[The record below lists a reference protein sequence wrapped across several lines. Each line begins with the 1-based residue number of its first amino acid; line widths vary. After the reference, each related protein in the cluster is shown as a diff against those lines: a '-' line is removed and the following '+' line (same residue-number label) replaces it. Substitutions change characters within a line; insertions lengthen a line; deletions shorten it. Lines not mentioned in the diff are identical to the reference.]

1 MEEWDIQYKE
11 LLSMPEQSYRLIDI
25 RDEASMSYGMIPGAE
40 WLPTETI
47 EQNLDAADKEKKL
60 VLYCTRGALSEEC
73 AEVLR
78 EKGYDAVSLEG
89 GNTRWLL
96 ERMEAEQK
104 KEEEESGEE
113 LLRAEEIEKSIRKKF
128 HKRLFSRF
136 AKAVREY
143 ELVQEGDRIAVCISG
158 GKDSMLMAKLF
169 QELKKHN
176 KFPFEVE
183 YLVMDPGYSELN
195 RKLIEQ
201 NAKMMGIPIKIF
213 ESDIFDAVFDVE
225 KSPCYLCARMRRG
238 HLYSKA
244 KELGCNKIALG
255 HHYDDVIETI
265 LMGMLYS
272 GKVETMMPKLH
283 SQNFEGME
291 LIRPMYLIKE
301 SAIKAWRDTNG
312 LHFIQCACRFTENCV
327 SCGGGRGSKRDEMKE
342 LVAQFRNT
350 SSVIETNIFNSVRDI
365 NLRTVMGYHKDGEYY
380 NFLDDYDQ
388 RGNKGADKEKE

>member
-1 MEEWDIQYKE
+1 MEEWNIQYKE
-11 LLSMPEQSYRLIDI
+11 LLFMPEQSYRLIDI

-89 GNTRWLL
+89 GYTRWLL

-104 KEEEESGEE
+104 KEEEEPGEE

-183 YLVMDPGYSELN
+183 CLVMDPGYSELN

-265 LMGMLYS
+265 LMGMLY
-272 GKVETMMPKLH
+272 GAQVQTMMPKLH
-283 SQNFEGME
+283 STNFEGME
-291 LIRPMYLIKE
+291 LIRPMYLIRE
-301 SAIKAWRDTNG
+301 EDIIHWANYNG
-312 LHFIQCACRFTENCV
+312 LRFLRCACRFTEQCADEETDK
-327 SCGGGRGSKRDEMKE
+327 SSKRAEVKE
-342 LVAQFRNT
+342 LIHNLAQKDP
-350 SSVIETNIFNSVRDI
+350 VIEFNIFKSVE
-365 NLRTVMGYHKDGEYY
+365 NVNVNTVVAYKKDGVKHH
-380 NFLDDYDQ
+380 FLETYD
-388 RGNKGADKEKE
+388 EI

>member
-1 MEEWDIQYKE
+1 
-11 LLSMPEQSYRLIDI
+11 MPEQSYRLIDI

-89 GNTRWLL
+89 GYTRWLL

-283 SQNFEGME
+283 STNFEGME
-291 LIRPMYLIKE
+291 LIRPLYFVKE
-301 SAIKAWRDTNG
+301 EDILNWKNYNG
-312 LHFIQCACRFTENCV
+312 LHFLQCACRFTEQIAKERAAAGEAVN
-327 SCGGGRGSKRDEMKE
+327 GGDIVHTSKRQEMKE
-342 LVAQFRNT
+342 LIAKFRTINPH
-350 SSVIETNIFNSVRDI
+350 IETNIFKSVENV
-365 NLRTVMGYHKDGEYY
+365 NLDACIGYVKNGERHH
-380 NFLDDYDQ
+380 FLDEY
-388 RGNKGADKEKE
+388 

>member
-1 MEEWDIQYKE
+1 
-11 LLSMPEQSYRLIDI
+11 MPEQSYRLIDI

-89 GNTRWLL
+89 GYTRWLL

-104 KEEEESGEE
+104 KEEEEPGEE

-265 LMGMLYS
+265 LMGMLY
-272 GKVETMMPKLH
+272 GAQVQTRMPKLH
-283 SQNFEGME
+283 STNFEGT
-291 LIRPMYLIKE
+291 LL
-301 SAIKAWRDTNG
+301 
-312 LHFIQCACRFTENCV
+312 V
-327 SCGGGRGSKRDEMKE
+327 SSEKPDGSLLPKTAFW
-342 LVAQFRNT
+342 LLLLPQPQHSFRWYIPF
-350 SSVIETNIFNSVRDI
+350 SVFSDLSTQMPVLS
-365 NLRTVMGYHKDGEYY
+365 LC
-380 NFLDDYDQ
+380 LL
-388 RGNKGADKEKE
+388 

>member
-1 MEEWDIQYKE
+1 MNTISVEELEKIDSSKITIVDVRPADQY
-11 LLSMPEQSYRLIDI
+11 SRGSF
-25 RDEASMSYGMIPGAE
+25 PGAVNI
-40 WLPTETI
+40 P
-47 EQNLDAADKEKKL
+47 LDEF
-60 VLYCTRGALSEEC
+60 E
-73 AEVLR
+73 
-78 EKGYDAVSLEG
+78 
-89 GNTRWLL
+89 
-96 ERMEAEQK
+96 ERMESVDREKMVYVLCHTGDRSRDCVEKLSDAGYEAVNIEGGYRAYLRLSLSRFMENDAKDQK
-104 KEEEESGEE
+104 E
-113 LLRAEEIEKSIRKKF
+113 LKTKEIEHSIIKTFRKTVWRPF
-128 HKRLFSRF
+128 T
-136 AKAVREY
+136 KALNQY
-143 ELVQEGDRIAVCISG
+143 QLIQEGDKIAVCIS
-158 GKDSMLMAKLF
+158 LT
-169 QELKKHN
+169 
-176 KFPFEVE
+176 V
-183 YLVMDPGYSELN
+183 
-195 RKLIEQ
+195 
-201 NAKMMGIPIKIF
+201 F
-213 ESDIFDAVFDVE
+213 ESDIFDTVAE
-225 KSPCYLCARMRRG
+225 IENNPCYLCARMRRG
-238 HLYSKA
+238 YLYSHA

-255 HHYDDVIETI
+255 HHFDDVIETI

>member
-89 GNTRWLL
+89 GYTRWLL

-201 NAKMMGIPIKIF
+201 
-213 ESDIFDAVFDVE
+213 
-225 KSPCYLCARMRRG
+225 CYLCARMRRG

-265 LMGMLYS
+265 LMGMLY
-272 GKVETMMPKLH
+272 GAQVQTMMPKLH
-283 SQNFEGME
+283 STNFEGME
-291 LIRPMYLIKE
+291 LIRPLYLVREDDIKH
-301 SAIKAWRDTNG
+301 WRDYNH
-312 LHFIQCACRFTENCV
+312 LHFLQCACRFTETCSTCSV
-327 SCGGGRGSKRDEMKE
+327 DGSSASKRMEIKH
-342 LVAQFRNT
+342 LIAKLK
-350 SSVIETNIFNSVRDI
+350 ETNPYVEGNIFKSVENV
-365 NLRTVMGYHKDGEYY
+365 NLSTVIAYKENGVKHH
-380 NFLDDYDQ
+380 FLESYDEQ
-388 RGNKGADKEKE
+388 A

>member
-89 GNTRWLL
+89 GYTRWLL

-169 QELKKHN
+169 QELLKHGKAN
-176 KFPFEVE
+176 FELVF
-183 YLVMDPGYSELN
+183 LVMNPGYNEDN
-195 RKLIEQ
+195 WKIIQ
-201 NAKMMGIPIKIF
+201 DNAKVLGIPLTVF
-213 ESDIFDAVFDVE
+213 ETQIFDTVADID
-225 KSPCYLCARMRRG
+225 KNPCYLCARMRRG
-238 HLYSKA
+238 YLYSHA

-255 HHYDDVIETI
+255 HHFDDVIETI
-265 LMGMLYS
+265 LMGMFYG

-301 SAIKAWRDTNG
+301 DDIIAWRDYNQ
-312 LHFIQCACRFTENCV
+312 LNFIQCACRFTENCV

-342 LVAQFRNT
+342 LIKEFRKQGDI
-350 SSVIETNIFNSVRDI
+350 IEKNIFRSV
-365 NLRTVMGYHKDGEYY
+365 HKRKR
-380 NFLDDYDQ
+380 N
-388 RGNKGADKEKE
+388 R

>member
-1 MEEWDIQYKE
+1 
-11 LLSMPEQSYRLIDI
+11 MPGQSYRLIDI

-89 GNTRWLL
+89 GYTRWLL

-169 QELKKHN
+169 QELLKHGKAN
-176 KFPFEVE
+176 FELVF
-183 YLVMDPGYSELN
+183 LVMNPGYNEDN
-195 RKLIEQ
+195 WKIIQ
-201 NAKMMGIPIKIF
+201 DNAKVLGIPLTVF
-213 ESDIFDAVFDVE
+213 ETQIFDTVADID
-225 KSPCYLCARMRRG
+225 KNPCYLCARMRRG
-238 HLYSKA
+238 YLYSHA

-255 HHYDDVIETI
+255 HHFDDVIETI
-265 LMGMLYS
+265 LMGMFYG

-301 SAIKAWRDTNG
+301 DDIIAWRDYNQ
-312 LHFIQCACRFTENCV
+312 LNFIQCACRFTENCV

-342 LVAQFRNT
+342 LIKEFRKQGDI
-350 SSVIETNIFNSVRDI
+350 IEKNIFRSVHNV
-365 NLRTVMGYHKDGEYY
+365 NLRTIIGYHKDDMEY
-380 NFLDDYDQ
+380 NFLDDYNE
-388 RGNKGADKEKE
+388 RGK